1 MLSIPFLTKFIEKTI
16 KRQKVADSV
25 DYLNYYVT
33 SMIFAFFALAISA
46 KQYFGS
52 PIQCWVPSEF
62 RGGWEKYAEDYCF
75 IANSYYVPFEEEI
88 PVDIEHRR
96 DHISY
101 YRWVPIMLAL
111 QAMMFFIPNWI
122 WNMLHKQTAINPR
135 SFLSEAEK
143 VKYATGE
150 KREQEINTLANYF
163 IESLSVFQT
172 DASGKRYT
180 SPRSGYNATLLYIS
194 TKAAYVFNIFLQ
206 IIILNHFLGQ
216 NYLHWGYEM
225 TSNIIHGNEWKETE
239 VFPRVIMC
247 DFQIRRLAN
256 LQRHTVQCVIM
267 MNMINEKLYL
277 FLYFWLFFVGIAT
290 VTNFLYFAVTMAFPS
305 LRAKQVLL
313 NIYTDRNRAMGQS
326 ELNRFAKECLIP
338 DGVLLLQ
345 FVREHV
351 GGRVAYDLINRI
363 YDIFSENDSTHNN
376 SSKKLAPSP
385 IEKYARPPHFL
396 GFPRQSPN
404 QSYFPVLSSAPML
417 EDYMDHGT
425 MRIGEKDS
433 QIDHSSRRSPT
444 DV

>member
-1 MLSIPFLTKFIEKTI
+1 MLGIPFLTKYIQNTV
-16 KRQKVADSV
+16 KRQKVSDSV

-33 SMIFAFFALAISA
+33 SLIFAFFALAISA

-88 PVDIEHRR
+88 PVDIEHRK

-111 QAMMFFIPNWI
+111 QSIMFFIPNWI
-122 WNMLHKQTAINPR
+122 WNMLHKQTAINPKA
-135 SFLSEAEK
+135 FLSEAEK
-143 VKYATGE
+143 VKYATGG
-150 KREQEINTLANYF
+150 KRDQEIVTLANYF
-163 IESLSVFQT
+163 LDTVSAFEPDLK
-172 DASGKRYT
+172 GKKYT
-180 SPRSGYNATLLYIS
+180 SPRSGYNATLLYLF
-194 TKAAYVFNIFLQ
+194 TKAAYVGNICLQ

-225 TSNIIHGNEWKETE
+225 TSNIIHGREWKETD

-277 FLYFWLFFVGIAT
+277 FLYFWMFFIGVTTI
-290 VTNFLYFAVTMAFPS
+290 TNFIYFAVVMVIPP
-305 LRAKQVLL
+305 LRAKLVLF
-313 NIYTDRNRAMGQS
+313 NIDRDRNRGMAQCEMK
-326 ELNRFAKECLIP
+326 RFVKECLHP

-351 GGRVAYDLINRI
+351 GGRVAYDLVNKI
-363 YDIFSENDSTHNN
+363 YEIFAEHDIASNN
-376 SSKKLAPSP
+376 SMKKQPSSP
-385 IEKYARPPHFL
+385 IEKYSSTA
-396 GFPRQSPN
+396 
-404 QSYFPVLSSAPML
+404 LSRLPSA
-417 EDYMDHGT
+417 
-425 MRIGEKDS
+425 
-433 QIDHSSRRSPT
+433 
-444 DV
+444 VF

>member
-1 MLSIPFLTKFIEKTI
+1 MLGIPFLTKYIQNTV
-16 KRQKVADSV
+16 KRQKVSDSV

-33 SMIFAFFALAISA
+33 SLIFAFFALAISA

-88 PVDIEHRR
+88 PVDIEHRK

-111 QAMMFFIPNWI
+111 QSIMFFIPNWI
-122 WNMLHKQTAINPR
+122 WNMLHKQTAINPKA
-135 SFLSEAEK
+135 FLSEAEK
-143 VKYATGE
+143 VKYATGG
-150 KREQEINTLANYF
+150 KRDQEIVTLANYF
-163 IESLSVFQT
+163 LDTVSAFEPDLK
-172 DASGKRYT
+172 GKKYT
-180 SPRSGYNATLLYIS
+180 SPRSGYNATLLYLF
-194 TKAAYVFNIFLQ
+194 TKAAYVGNICLQ

-225 TSNIIHGNEWKETE
+225 TSNIIHGREWKETD

-277 FLYFWLFFVGIAT
+277 FLYFWMFFIGVTTI
-290 VTNFLYFAVTMAFPS
+290 TNFIYFAVVMVIPP
-305 LRAKQVLL
+305 LRAKLVLF
-313 NIYTDRNRAMGQS
+313 NIDRDRNRGMAQCEMK
-326 ELNRFAKECLIP
+326 RFVKECLHP

-351 GGRVAYDLINRI
+351 GGRVAYDLVNKI
-363 YDIFSENDSTHNN
+363 YEIFAEHDIASNN
-376 SSKKLAPSP
+376 SMKKQPSSP
-385 IEKYARPPHFL
+385 IEKYSRPPHFL
-396 GFPRQSPN
+396 GFPRQSSN
-404 QSYFPVLSSAPML
+404 QGYFPALSSAPML

-425 MRIGEKDS
+425 MRVSEKDP
-433 QIDHSSRRSPT
+433 QADHSSRRSPT